1 MIDYLQGLKNI
12 LGLNQEQV
20 QEQQYQPSYTEQLTQ
35 QSQQPEQTVTNS
47 LLNYLGY
54 STPNQQTQGVPY
66 AQNSSQNGSGFDLS
80 SLLARSTSQTPIAP
94 QSANLGQQSPLVDY
108 SSGSGKNNFSGSALD
123 QATAMIKKHEGFRA
137 GTYWDV
143 NAYRLGYGTD
153 TITNPDGTV
162 RRVKK
167 GDTVTKEQ
175 AELDLKRR
183 TNDFMSGVSK
193 TIGVDAFNRLPDS
206 AKASLTSV
214 AYNYGSLNKLPS
226 VIKAA
231 RSGNLIQL
239 SQAIQNL
246 GSHNKGVNRKRRIEE
261 AQYFLRG

>member
-1 MIDYLQGLKNI
+1 MIDYLQGLKDI

-35 QSQQPEQTVTNS
+35 QPQQPEQTVTNS
-47 LLNYLGY
+47 LLSYLGY
-54 STPNQQTQGVPY
+54 STPNQQGQGIPY
-66 AQNSSQNGSGFDLS
+66 AQNSPQNASGFDLS
-80 SLLARSTSQTPIAP
+80 SLLARSTSQAPIAP
-94 QSANLGQQSPLVDY
+94 QNAGMGQQMPLVDY

-123 QATAMIKKHEGFRA
+123 QATAMIRKHEGFRA

-183 TNDFMSGVSK
+183 TNDFMQGVAN
-193 TIGVDAFNRLPDS
+193 TIGVDAFNKLPDS

-214 AYNYGSLNKLPS
+214 AYNYGSLNKLPN

-231 RSGNLIQL
+231 RSGNLLQL
-239 SQAIQNL
+239 SQSIQNL
-246 GSHNKGVNRKRRIEE
+246 GSHNKGVNRKRRMEE